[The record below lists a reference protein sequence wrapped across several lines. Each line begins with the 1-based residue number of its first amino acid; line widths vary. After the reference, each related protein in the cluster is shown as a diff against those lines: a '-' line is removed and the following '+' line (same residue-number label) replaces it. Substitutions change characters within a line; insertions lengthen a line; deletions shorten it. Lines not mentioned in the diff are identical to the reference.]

1 MMRFERFKSDEEI
14 IKWFE
19 EELEKGNLVPAENQE
34 DLKKLL
40 QETAERTLQKRKI
53 YFTLE
58 VSSPEI
64 QKEVLK
70 LLKERFGEKLKIV
83 KVETYV

>member
-1 MMRFERFKSDEEI
+1 M
-14 IKWFE
+14 
-19 EELEKGNLVPAENQE
+19 PAENQE

-64 QKEVLK
+64 QKEVLR